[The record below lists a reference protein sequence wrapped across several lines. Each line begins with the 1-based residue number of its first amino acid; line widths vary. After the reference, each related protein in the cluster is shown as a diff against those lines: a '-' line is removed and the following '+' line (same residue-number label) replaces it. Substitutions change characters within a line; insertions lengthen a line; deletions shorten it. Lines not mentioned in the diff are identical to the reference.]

1 MSALPAEQSAQ
12 TPASFDVDVLRRMYA
27 KDCTNDEFTV
37 FCATAK
43 KYGLDPSLHQI
54 WAVKYGNNPA
64 SFIIGRDG
72 LLEFAHR
79 SGFFDGM
86 ESGTEGDRD
95 KGDLSGWAK
104 VYRTDMTHP
113 FCVTVDYLEYVATD
127 RNGKPTRFWAEKPK
141 TMITK
146 VAEAQALRKA
156 FRMTGVYCEDEMPS
170 AELRVIPDASSPAQ
184 GRANPNKCV
193 KCQTDVD
200 PEHIETI
207 LEHTGGV
214 PMCNYCF
221 SDWYKAHLAEKLHKA
236 EVVNE
241 PTPDSVP
248 TPEPEP
254 VTLVMCSKCGNGVEP
269 AYVDFS
275 QEKTGKVLCQRCFEA
290 WTREQQ
296 AAKKQ
301 APKPAAPEKPKHT
314 EQPKTLCQTCGKE
327 IAPGTTHCQAC
338 VEAEMGHSAP
348 PAPVQESSY
357 GTCTNCGAAMSKKD
371 VSVCKICYP
380 PDTRLC
386 KACIELAQQGKLTPG
401 DAA

>member
-27 KDCTNDEFTV
+27 KDCTNDEFAV
-37 FCATAK
+37 FCALAK
-43 KYGLDPSLHQI
+43 KYELDPALHQI

-64 SFIIGRDG
+64 SFIVGRDG
-72 LLEFAHR
+72 MLEFAHR
-79 SGFFDGM
+79 SGYFDGM
-86 ESGTEGDRD
+86 ESGTTGDKS
-95 KGDLSGWAK
+95 KGDLAGWAK

-221 SDWYKAHLAEKLHKA
+221 SDWYKA
-236 EVVNE
+236 
-241 PTPDSVP
+241 
-248 TPEPEP
+248 
-254 VTLVMCSKCGNGVEP
+254 
-269 AYVDFS
+269 
-275 QEKTGKVLCQRCFEA
+275 
-290 WTREQQ
+290 QQ

-301 APKPAAPEKPKHT
+301 APKPAAPEKPKPP
-314 EQPKTLCQTCGKE
+314 EQPKTICQTCGKE